1 MKILMCEPRFYDVCY
16 RINPWMHRLQGV
28 EVELARQQWQFL
40 NELILR
46 AGAEV
51 VLIDQ
56 VHGLPDMV
64 FTANAGLVYRN
75 KVFLSHFRFPERQG
89 ESEYFKTWFERRGYE
104 IAGERAEDFFLR
116 ETEEGPVRQYRGPE
130 FEGAGDALFAGETLF
145 GGFGFR
151 SDKAYFSRIGDT
163 GVEHI
168 VHCELIDPYFYH
180 LDTCFC
186 PLNEH
191 QALWWP
197 RAFSED
203 SQERMSEALELL
215 LVPEPEALRFA
226 CNAVVLEDHV
236 IMPEG
241 CPTTRKML
249 ESAGYTVYA
258 CDMSEFIKS
267 GGACK
272 CLTLM
277 L

>member
-16 RINPWMHRLQGV
+16 KINPWMHRLQGV
-28 EVELARQQWQFL
+28 EVELARQQWDAL
-40 NELILR
+40 RELILR

-51 VLIDQ
+51 VLIEQ

-89 ESEYFKTWFERRGYE
+89 ESEYFKAWFERRGYE
-104 IAGERAEDFFLR
+104 IAGERAEDFLLR
-116 ETEEGPVRQYRGPE
+116 ETEAGLLRQYRGPE
-130 FEGAGDALFAGETLF
+130 FEGAGDALLAGDILF
-145 GGFGFR
+145 GAYGFR
-151 SDKAYFSRIGDT
+151 SDKAYFERIRESGT
-163 GVEHI
+163 QRI
-168 VHCELIDPYFYH
+168 VYCELIDAYFYH

-186 PLNEH
+186 PLSAR

-197 RAFSED
+197 GAFSED
-203 SQERMSEALELL
+203 SQRRMQEAVELL
-215 LVPEPEALRFA
+215 EVPAQEARRFA
-226 CNAVVLEDHV
+226 CNAVVLGDRV
-236 IMPEG
+236 IIPEG
-241 CPTTRKML
+241 CPATQRLL
-249 ESAGYTVYA
+249 EDLGFTVYD